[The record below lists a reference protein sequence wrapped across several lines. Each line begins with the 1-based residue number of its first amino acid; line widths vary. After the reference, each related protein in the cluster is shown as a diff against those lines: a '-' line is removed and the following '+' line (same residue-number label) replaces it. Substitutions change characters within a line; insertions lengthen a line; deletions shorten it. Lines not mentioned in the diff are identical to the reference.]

1 MHIPILMYH
10 EIYRIEEFQV
20 LKGLTNPAYNTEV
33 SSFQKQM
40 TWLYENNFKT
50 FSVEELLS
58 KNSTAGEKAIC
69 LTFDDGWVGNYRNA
83 YPILK
88 EKGFKATFFVAT
100 GLIGKPFYMTWDQ
113 LAEMHA
119 SGMSIQSHSVSH
131 RPLGT
136 LNEKDLLF
144 ELLESKKII
153 EKSLSCE
160 VRHLSL
166 PHGHKGDK
174 IWALAEDMGYQSV
187 CTSDVGFHVP
197 GMPGPWIKRISVGD
211 GISESQFRLMA
222 QGNNRAIRGMIF
234 TKGVKNILRGI
245 VGMKNYR
252 KLYQRIYAEK
262 V

>member
-1 MHIPILMYH
+1 MYH
-10 EIYRIEEFQV
+10 EVYRPEDRHH
-20 LKGLTNPAYNTEV
+20 LKGLINPAYNTEV

-50 FSVEELLS
+50 LSVEEILS
-58 KNSTAGEKAIC
+58 KDLTAGEKAIC

-88 EKGFKATFFVAT
+88 ENGFKATFFVAT
-100 GLIGKPFYMTWDQ
+100 DLIGKPLYMTWGQ

-153 EKSLSCE
+153 EKSLSSE

-174 IWALAEDMGYQSV
+174 IWALAEDIGYQSV

-197 GMPGPWIKRISVGD
+197 GAPGPWLKRISVGD
-211 GISESQFRLMA
+211 GISESQFWLMT
-222 QGNNRAIRGMIF
+222 QGKNRAIRGMIF
-234 TKGVKNILRGI
+234 TKGLKQFLRNM
-245 VGMKNYR
+245 VGMNTYR
-252 KLYQRIYAEK
+252 KLYRWAYKIED
-262 V
+262 

>member
-1 MHIPILMYH
+1 MYH
-10 EIYRIEEFQV
+10 EVYCLEDRRHLE
-20 LKGLTNPAYNTEV
+20 GLTNHAYNTEV
-33 SSFQKQM
+33 STFQKQM

-58 KNSTAGEKAIC
+58 KNSTAGEKVIC
-69 LTFDDGWVGNYRNA
+69 LTFDDGWLGNYRNA
-83 YPILK
+83 FPILK
-88 EKGFKATFFVAT
+88 ENGFKATFFVAT
-100 GLIGKPFYMTWDQ
+100 DLIGKPLYMTWGQ

-144 ELLESKKII
+144 ELLESKKSI
-153 EKSLSCE
+153 EKGLSSE

-174 IWALAEDMGYQSV
+174 IWPLAADIGYQSV
-187 CTSDVGFHVP
+187 LTSDVGFHVP
-197 GMPGPWIKRISVGD
+197 GILGPWIKRISVGD